1 MQTTSERQLAIREA
15 RRLLELDL
23 VIFDTETTGLGP
35 DAEIVEIAAL
45 KVDGTVLLDTLVK
58 PRQSSRRT
66 PRRYTGSPMK
76 TRPGSRPSRPCCPG

>member
-1 MQTTSERQLAIREA
+1 MQTTSERQLAIKES

-45 KVDGTVLLDTLVK
+45 CRDPV
-58 PRQSSRRT
+58 RWEI
-66 PRRYTGSPMK
+66 
-76 TRPGSRPSRPCCPG
+76 